1 MKLILFLVT
10 SAVIFFVSSANAAP
24 RSGQTPQ
31 GICTSDIN
39 SWGHASQ
46 CYCSNGEVYD
56 ERSGLCL
63 EKDEA
68 EKIMVQGTVS
78 SGMMAIGG
86 ETTGFT
92 IETSE
97 GISYELILK
106 TADQEKL
113 SKLSGMWFEMEG
125 ELITIEGVEIKA
137 RKVIIADRVAVL
149 E

>member
-1 MKLILFLVT
+1 MKLILFLVI
-10 SAVIFFVSSANAAP
+10 SAVIFFVSSVNATP
-24 RSGQTPQ
+24 RSGLRPQ

-46 CYCSNGEVYD
+46 CSCSDGEVYD

-63 EKDEA
+63 KRDGA
-68 EKIMVQGTVS
+68 EKIMAQGTVS

-92 IETSE
+92 IKTSD
-97 GISYELILK
+97 GTSYELILK

-113 SKLSGMWFEMEG
+113 SKLSGMWFEIEG
-125 ELITIEGVEIKA
+125 ELITIEGVEIKD